1 MSSGKQSGKSIYFI
15 VAAPVGISPSQ
26 RFRFEHYLDTLRQ
39 NNFRYKVSPYFSE
52 KGRKALYSSSNILG
66 KVLAIVK
73 GYGRRIIDLFRIL
86 NYRFVYIHREAAPVG
101 PPIFEW
107 IVAKVFRKKLI
118 YDFDDS
124 IWVPAMSEYNKK
136 FLSIRYF
143 SKVAKI
149 CKWSHKV
156 SVGNPY
162 LKEFGDKYSNN
173 VYVVPTVVNTETIHG
188 SLQIQDTDKPA
199 IGWTG
204 SFSTLMYLDL
214 VLPALQKLQEEVD
227 FTFYVIADK
236 DPALPLRNYKFI
248 PWNKET
254 ETEDLLQF
262 HVGLMPLTDDEITRG
277 KCGFKAIQ
285 YMALG
290 MPAIVSP
297 VGVNTEIV
305 SEGQDGFICND
316 INEWKARIRLLLLDT
331 PLRKKMGIAARKKI
345 EAQYSVKAVEA
356 LFLSMFE

>member
-26 RFRFEHYLDTLRQ
+26 RFRFEQYLDILRQ
-39 NNFRYKVSPYFSE
+39 NDFRYHVSPYFSE
-52 KGRKALYSSSNILG
+52 KGRKALYSSSNFTG
-66 KVLAIVK
+66 KILAIAK
-73 GYGRRIIDLFRIL
+73 GYCRRIADLFRII

-101 PPIFEW
+101 PPVFEW
-107 IVAKVFRKKLI
+107 IVAKVFRKKII

-136 FLSIRYF
+136 FLAIRYF
-143 SKVAKI
+143 GKVAKI

-156 SVGNPY
+156 SVGNAF
-162 LKEFGDKYSNN
+162 LKEYADKHSSS
-173 VYVVPTVVNTETIHG
+173 VFVVPTVVNTDTVHG
-188 SLQIQDTDKPA
+188 TLQQQDTERPA
-199 IGWTG
+199 VGWTG
-204 SFSTLMYLDL
+204 SFSTLMYLDQ
-214 VLPALQKLQEEVD
+214 VLPALKKLQEEID
-227 FTFYVIADK
+227 FTFFVIADK
-236 DPALPLRNYKFI
+236 DPLLPLQNYKFI
-248 PWNKET
+248 PWDKET

-262 HVGLMPLTDDEITRG
+262 NVGLMPLTDDEITRG

-305 SEGQDGFICND
+305 TEGVDGFICGD
-316 INEWKARIRLLLLDT
+316 INEWEKRIRLLLTDKEM
-331 PLRKKMGIAARKKI
+331 RKRMGTAARKKI
-345 EAQYSVKAVEA
+345 ESRYSVRAVET